1 MYGYEFDN
9 ILRNLE
15 YCLRGRTLDME
26 QAKKL
31 AEVIIAHTVK
41 EKNCGHYGCVNYA
54 YCRYAQVH
62 ISEVAF
68 WPDMHELVANMM
80 GFIDDGITMKDL
92 DKMNTLVNGNVK
104 GSAPKRTVKQL
115 TEGE

>member
-68 WPDMHELVANMM
+68 WPDIHKMMVDSMNDLAN
-80 GFIDDGITMKDL
+80 K
-92 DKMNTLVNGNVK
+92 NTLVNGDVE
-104 GSAPKRTVKQL
+104 GSTPDIDGYCIVEEL
-115 TEGE
+115 S